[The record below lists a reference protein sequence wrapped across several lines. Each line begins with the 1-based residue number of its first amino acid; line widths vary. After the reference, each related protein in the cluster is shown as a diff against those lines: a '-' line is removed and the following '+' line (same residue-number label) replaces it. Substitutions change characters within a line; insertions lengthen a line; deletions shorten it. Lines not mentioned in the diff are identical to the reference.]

1 MPFYYNSSICLLW
14 KKLKTDMQKKEK
26 KNHLNSITRK
36 ELLIKDL
43 KHILPDSQSYIR
55 TCTYI
60 IDMHADIYIHI
71 CVQIFTTVKS

>member
-1 MPFYYNSSICLLW
+1 
-14 KKLKTDMQKKEK
+14 MQKKEK

-60 IDMHADIYIHI
+60 IDMHADIYIYTYMCTDFYHSEIII
-71 CVQIFTTVKS
+71 CKQF